1 MQPEPVSSP
10 PQATNT
16 LIVPGLPPSFFDAL
30 VLHALR
36 DLFVS
41 YGRLF
46 SWAPLRGL
54 GRIIVVYWDPRN
66 AEDAKGGIDGLNLG
80 ADSNE

>member
-1 MQPEPVSSP
+1 MQTEPPSSP
-10 PQATNT
+10 PHATNT

-30 VLHALR
+30 VLQALR
-36 DLFVS
+36 DLFIS
-41 YGRLF
+41 YGQLF

-54 GRIIVVYWDPRN
+54 GRIIVVYRDERN
-66 AEDAKGGIDGLNLG
+66 AEDAKRGIDGLDLG